1 MNLKTKKE
9 KLENYLKLNDIVNL
23 NWSISLI
30 EINRLMNKTN
40 KASLNVNLNSRLINV
55 LSTLGIEIANLHIVN
70 KHWFSKKAKKQSQ
83 KTLWIYPTSDE
94 KYTTAFFTAVE
105 EEILSSIQPQDQ
117 IVCIGKKAIAFA
129 TKNNFNILVAYENEL
144 DINQIAM
151 QLSIVLGKH
160 IKDFGYDNI
169 YFMVKN
175 QHQKDLKTVIFPV
188 DKNNIQLPDND
199 LIKTDQIKNEK
210 LFKKA
215 LFYPSVRV
223 FSKNMLVNYFY
234 TSINLLLLESLFIVY
249 KNKLI
254 NENKTLKELEEKI
267 KYNKREILK
276 IKRELEIEEMNLIE
290 SDKLIK

>member
-9 KLENYLKLNDIVNL
+9 KLENYIKLNDIVNL

-40 KASLNVNLNSRLINV
+40 KASLHVDLNSRLINV
-55 LSTLGIEIANLHIVN
+55 LSTLGIEIANLHAVN
-70 KHWFSKKAKKQSQ
+70 KHWFSKKSKKRPL

-105 EEILSSIQPQDQ
+105 EEILASIQPQDEM
-117 IVCIGKKAIAFA
+117 VCIGKKAIAFA
-129 TKNNFNILVAYENEL
+129 LKNNIKTLVSYENEL
-144 DINQIAM
+144 DINQIAI
-151 QLSIVLGKH
+151 QLSTVLGKH
-160 IKDFGYDNI
+160 IKDFGYDNV

-175 QHQKDLKTVIFPV
+175 QGQKDLKTVIFPV

-199 LIKTDQIKNEK
+199 LIKTEHLKNEK
-210 LFKKA
+210 LFTKA
-215 LFYPSVRV
+215 LFYPSVKV